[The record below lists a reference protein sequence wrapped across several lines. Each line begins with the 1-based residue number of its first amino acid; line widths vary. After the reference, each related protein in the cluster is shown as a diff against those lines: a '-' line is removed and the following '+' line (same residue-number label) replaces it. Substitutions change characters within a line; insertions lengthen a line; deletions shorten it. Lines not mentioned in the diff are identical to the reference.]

1 MILEIS
7 AELALIFY
15 IFASFACFNF
25 FLKNGSYGL
34 AQFIMGS
41 LGLIIVLSALG
52 VLFLTQIIKLF
63 LGIHD
68 NISDIRVK
76 TLNPE
81 VSIPIAKKSE
91 LEYYNDVIQIVL
103 ILLSIVIMLIQ
114 FTAKGKSS
122 NANNNTSQMEQ
133 SSNGRSITIGQSYEG
148 GIVFYVDESGEH
160 GLMADDHDYGKMQ
173 WDDAMRACQNK
184 GSGWHLPT
192 KEELKKL
199 YENKD
204 KASGLVNKINE
215 CYWSSSEYE
224 TTSAWHQNFVSGNQN
239 SNSKNYTLSVRAV
252 RAF

>member
-81 VSIPIAKKSE
+81 VSIPIAEKSE

-103 ILLSIVIMLIQ
+103 ILLSIVIMLIH
-114 FTAKGKSS
+114 FTAKG
-122 NANNNTSQMEQ
+122 
-133 SSNGRSITIGQSYEG
+133 SITVGQSYEG
-148 GIVFYVDESGEH
+148 GIIFSVDSSGEH
-160 GLMADDHDYGKMQ
+160 GLMADDHDLGKMQ
-173 WDDAMRACQNK
+173 WDDAMHACENK
-184 GSGWHLPT
+184 GNGWHLPT
-192 KEELKKL
+192 KDELNEL
-199 YENKD
+199 YNHKD
-204 KASGLVNKINE
+204 KVSNLTDGN
-215 CYWSSSEYE
+215 YWSSTKDYSYYR
-224 TTSAWHQNFVSGNQN
+224 WYQNFSIGNQGN
-239 SNSKNYTLSVRAV
+239 AGCGDSFCVRAV